1 MKPDTKRLLWM
12 LPGLF
17 AAGLAGP
24 AVAADGPFVIN
35 TLQAPATM
43 DPAFL
48 CDITDN
54 GYVAP
59 LYAPLVAYGRT
70 TIEGTPEGVTVTK
83 ENPNEIV
90 PALAESWSVSDDAL
104 VYTFTI
110 RDGLKFASGNA
121 IDGAAVAA
129 SLERALKSGS
139 CGTHFMEAADY
150 GNTKSITAEGNTVT
164 VTLDHPQPLLI
175 HALTQPNVSIV
186 DVATVEA
193 NGGNDWLAT
202 HSAGSGPYLL
212 DSYQPGVKAVFKA
225 NPNYYGEP
233 ALEPEVVLNFIA
245 DPSTLLLQARN
256 DAAQVTLGLPKQML
270 AEVADSMNIVAVPAP
285 RWELVGLPNR
295 VPPFDNA
302 TFRSALSYAVPYDV
316 LVKSVAFGYGE
327 SFFGPFPPQ
336 LPSYNAELGGPRA
349 FDLDKAKALMAES
362 GVEGP
367 VDLTITIREGRDDH
381 EQIATILQQV
391 WGQLGVDVKIS
402 KVSGSAYA
410 EQVSAPEKTTAIMR
424 SDGPSV
430 TFSPW
435 LLNYDMRCAS
445 NFNMSNYCNTEA
457 EALFDESNKVAD
469 LAARQPYFDK
479 ITEIWVADAPRIPL
493 YADVY
498 TAVLDK
504 SVKFWDFAQDG
515 PFEIWRWGR

>member
-1 MKPDTKRLLWM
+1 MTRSAVRRLWM
-12 LPGLF
+12 LPALI
-17 AAGLAGP
+17 AAGMAGS
-24 AVAADGPFVIN
+24 AEAADGPFVIN
-35 TLQAPATM
+35 TLQAPATL

-59 LYAPLVAYGRT
+59 LYAPLVAYGRS
-70 TIEGTPEGVTVTK
+70 PVADAPAGVTVTK
-83 ENPNEIV
+83 ENGNEIV
-90 PALAESWSVSDDAL
+90 PALAESWTVSDDGL
-104 VYTFTI
+104 TYTFTI
-110 RDGLKFASGNA
+110 RDGMTFASGKP
-121 IDGAAVAA
+121 IDGAAVVA

-150 GNTKSITAEGNTVT
+150 GNTKSITADGNVVT

-202 HSAGSGPYLL
+202 HSAGSGPYVL

-233 ALEPEVVLNFIA
+233 PREPEVVLNFIA

-256 DAAQVTLGLPKQML
+256 DGAQVTLGLPKQML
-270 AEVADSMNIVAVPAP
+270 GEVADSMNIVAVPTP
-285 RWELVGLPNR
+285 RWELLGLPNR

-316 LVKSVAFGYGE
+316 LVDSVAHGYGE

-336 LPSYNAELGGPRA
+336 LAGYNPALGGPRA
-349 FDLDKAKALMAES
+349 FDMEKAAKLMAES
-362 GVEGP
+362 GVTGP
-367 VDLTITIREGRDDH
+367 VDLTVTIREGRDDH
-381 EQIATILQQV
+381 EQIATILQQI
-391 WGQLGVDVKIS
+391 WGQLGVNLTIS

-410 EQVSAPEKTTAIMR
+410 ELVSAPEKTTAIMR

-430 TFSPW
+430 AFAPW
-435 LLNYDMRCAS
+435 LLNYDIRCES
-445 NFNMSNYCNTEA
+445 NFNMSNYCNPELEA
-457 EALFDESNKVAD
+457 TFDESNKVAD
-469 LAARQPYFDK
+469 LGARQPFFDK
-479 ITEIWVADAPRIPL
+479 ITEMWVADAPRIPL
-493 YADVY
+493 YGDIY

-504 SVKFWDFAQDG
+504 SVKFWDFSQDG

>member
-1 MKPDTKRLLWM
+1 MTRHAVRRLWM
-12 LPGLF
+12 LPGLI
-17 AAGLAGP
+17 AAGMAGP
-24 AVAADGPFVIN
+24 AVAAEGPFVIN

-43 DPAFL
+43 DPAYL

-59 LYAPLVAYGRT
+59 LYAPLVAYGRS
-70 TIEGTPEGVTVTK
+70 TIADAPAGVTVTL
-83 ENPNEIV
+83 EDASEIV
-90 PALAESWSVSDDAL
+90 PALAESWSLSDDGL

-110 RDGLKFASGNA
+110 RDGLTFASGNP
-121 IDGAAVAA
+121 IDGAAVVA

-150 GNTKSITAEGNTVT
+150 GNTKSIAADGNVVT

-193 NGGNDWLAT
+193 NGGNEWLAT
-202 HSAGSGPYLL
+202 HSAGSGPYVL
-212 DSYQPGVKAVFKA
+212 DSYQPGVRAVFKA

-233 ALEPEVVLNFIA
+233 PREPEVVLNFIA

-270 AEVADSMNIVAVPAP
+270 AEVAGTMNVVAVPTP
-285 RWELVGLPNR
+285 RWELLGLPNR
-295 VPPFDNA
+295 VAPFDNA
-302 TFRSALSYAVPYDV
+302 TFRSALSYAVPYEV
-316 LVKSVAFGYGE
+316 LVDSVAHGYGE

-336 LPSYNAELGGPRA
+336 LSGYNAELGGPRA
-349 FDLDKAKALMAES
+349 FDMEKAGQLLAES
-362 GVEGP
+362 GVTGP
-367 VDLTITIREGRDDH
+367 VDLTITLREGRDDH

-391 WGQLGVDVKIS
+391 WGQLGVNVTIS

-410 EQVSAPEKTTAIMR
+410 ELVSAPEKTTAIMR

-435 LLNYDMRCAS
+435 LLNYDIRCES
-445 NFNMSNYCNTEA
+445 NFNMSNYCNPELEA
-457 EALFDESNKVAD
+457 IFDESNAVAD
-469 LAARQPYFDK
+469 LDARQPFFDR
-479 ITEIWVADAPRIPL
+479 ITEMWVADAPRIPL
-493 YADVY
+493 YGDIY

-504 SVKFWDFAQDG
+504 SVKFWDFSQDG

>member
-1 MKPDTKRLLWM
+1 MKSDTRRILWM
-12 LPGLF
+12 VPGLV

-24 AVAADGPFVIN
+24 AFAADGPFVIN

-43 DPAFL
+43 DPAYL

-59 LYAPLVAYGRT
+59 FYAPLVTYGRA
-70 TIEGTPEGVTVTK
+70 TIEGMPEGVAVTK
-83 ENPNEIV
+83 EDPDQIV
-90 PALAESWSVSDDAL
+90 PALAESWSMSDDGL
-104 VYTFTI
+104 VYTFEI
-110 RDGLKFASGNA
+110 RDGLKFASGNP

-150 GNTKSITAEGNTVT
+150 GNTKSIAADGNTVT

-193 NGGNDWLAT
+193 NGGNEWLAT
-202 HSAGSGPYLL
+202 HSAGSGPYVL

-233 ALEPEVVLNFIA
+233 PLEPEVVLNFIS

-270 AEVADSMNIVAVPAP
+270 SEVADSMNIVAVPTP
-285 RWELVGLPNR
+285 RWELLGLPNR

-316 LVKSVAFGYGE
+316 LVDSVAFGYGE

-336 LPSYNAELGGPRA
+336 LPAYNPELGGPRA
-349 FDLDKAKALMAES
+349 FDMEKARELMAES

-367 VDLTITIREGRDDH
+367 VELTVTIREGRDDH

-391 WGQLGVDVKIS
+391 WGQLGVDVTIS

-410 EQVSAPEKTTAIMR
+410 ELVSAPEKTTAIMR

-445 NFNMSNYCNTEA
+445 NFNMSNYCNPEA
-457 EALFDESNKVAD
+457 EALFDESNTVPD
-469 LAARQPYFDK
+469 LAERQPYFDQ

-493 YADVY
+493 YGDVY

-504 SVKFWDFAQDG
+504 SVKFWDFSQDG

>member
-1 MKPDTKRLLWM
+1 MTRNAARLGWT
-12 LPGLF
+12 LPGLL

-24 AVAADGPFVIN
+24 ALGADGPFIIN

-43 DPAFL
+43 DPAYL

-59 LYAPLVAYGRT
+59 LYAPLVGYGRT
-70 TIEGTPEGVTVTK
+70 AIADAPAGVTVTR
-83 ENPNEIV
+83 EDASQIV
-90 PALAESWSVSDDAL
+90 PELAESWSVSDDGL

-110 RDGLKFASGNA
+110 REGLKFASGNP

-150 GNTKSITAEGNTVT
+150 GNTKSIAADGNTVT

-202 HSAGSGPYLL
+202 HSAGSGPYVL

-225 NPNYYGEP
+225 NPNYYGEAP
-233 ALEPEVVLNFIA
+233 REPEVILNFIA

-256 DAAQVTLGLPKQML
+256 DAAHVTLGLPKQML
-270 AEVADSMNIVAVPAP
+270 AEVADSMNVVAVPAP
-285 RWELVGLPNR
+285 RWELLGLPNR
-295 VPPFDNA
+295 IAPFDNA

-316 LVKSVAFGYGE
+316 LVDSVAHGYGE
-327 SFFGPFPPQ
+327 RFFGPFPPQ
-336 LPSYNAELGGPRA
+336 LPGYNAELGGPRA
-349 FDLDKAKALMAES
+349 FDMEKAQQLMAES
-362 GVEGP
+362 GVTGP
-367 VDLTITIREGRDDH
+367 VALTITIREGRDDH

-391 WGQLGVDVKIS
+391 WGQLGVDVTIS

-410 EQVSAPEKTTAIMR
+410 ELVSAPEKSTGIMR

-435 LLNYDMRCAS
+435 LLNYDIRCES
-445 NFNMSNYCNTEA
+445 NFNMSNYCNPELEA
-457 EALFDESNKVAD
+457 AFDESNAVPD
-469 LAARQPYFDK
+469 LAARQPFFDR
-479 ITEIWVADAPRIPL
+479 ITEMWVADAPRIPL
-493 YADVY
+493 YGDVY

-504 SVKFWDFAQDG
+504 SVTFWDFAQDG
-515 PFEIWRWGR
+515 PVEIWRWGR